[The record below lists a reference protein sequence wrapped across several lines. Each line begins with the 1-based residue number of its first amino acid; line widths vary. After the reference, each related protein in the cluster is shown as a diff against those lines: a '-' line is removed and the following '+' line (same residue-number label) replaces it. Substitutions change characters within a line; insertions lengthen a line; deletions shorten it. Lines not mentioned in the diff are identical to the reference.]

1 MGHKGWVLVTA
12 GSRRRASV
20 EAVRGLAAGGYR
32 AAVTVSGPSLA
43 AASRHC
49 ARRVVVPPVTDP
61 GYASAV
67 RAELDSGGYLTV
79 LPASDPALL
88 ALDAPGADL
97 ADKVMLEKR
106 AERAGFEM
114 PPSRYL
120 DSPEELHA
128 AAPNLEY
135 PVVVKPT
142 VRRYFPRR
150 IDSPGALRSFH
161 IDEGPVLVQP
171 YLSDPLLEVS
181 GVMWKGRLVAVSHQ
195 RCLRV
200 WPLDCGTVT
209 AAVTV
214 VADETIERRLPT
226 LLEGYDGIFQ
236 TQFLG
241 NYLLDLN
248 TMVHTSMPLALA
260 AGVNLVAIY
269 CDLLRGEDVVAVR
282 SRPGLFYRWLE
293 GDLRALFK
301 EARVG
306 RLRAWEALRAALPH
320 RGAAHSI
327 ESLTD
332 PGPMLAR
339 FWHGAVRGRL

>member
-1 MGHKGWVLVTA
+1 
-12 GSRRRASV
+12 
-20 EAVRGLAAGGYR
+20 
-32 AAVTVSGPSLA
+32 VTVSGPSLA

-49 ARRVVVPPVTDP
+49 ARKVVVPPVTDP
-61 GYASAV
+61 GYAPAV
-67 RAELDSGGYLTV
+67 RAELASGGYLTV

-97 ADKVMLEKR
+97 ANKVMLEKR

-120 DSPEELHA
+120 GSPEELHA
-128 AAPNLEY
+128 AASGLEY

-150 IDSPGALRSFH
+150 IESADELRSFR

-171 YLSDPLLEVS
+171 YLTDPLLEVS
-181 GVMWKGRLVAVSHQ
+181 GVIWKGRVVAVSHQ
-195 RCLRV
+195 RYLRV

-214 VADETIERRLPT
+214 VPDDSIDERLVT

-236 TQFLG
+236 VQFIG

-248 TMVHTSMPLALA
+248 TMVHTSLPLPLK
-260 AGVNLVAIY
+260 AGINLVAIH
-269 CDLLRGEDVVAVR
+269 CDLLRGDEAVAVR
-282 SRPGLFYRWLE
+282 SRPGVFYCWLE
-293 GDLRALFK
+293 GDLRAISK
-301 EARVG
+301 AARLGRIGVG
-306 RLRAWEALRAALPH
+306 AALRAALPR
-320 RGAAHSI
+320 RGTAHST
-327 ESLTD
+327 ESLRD
-332 PGPMLAR
+332 PGPLLAR
-339 FWHGAVRGRL
+339 FWHGAVRGQL